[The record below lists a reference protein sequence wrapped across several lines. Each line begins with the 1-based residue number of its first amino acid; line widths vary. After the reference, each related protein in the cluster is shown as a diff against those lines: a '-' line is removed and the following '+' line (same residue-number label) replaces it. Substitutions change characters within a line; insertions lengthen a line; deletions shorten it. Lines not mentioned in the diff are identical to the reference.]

1 MDKLYAYIRVDP
13 KELNSEAAIDK
24 QKQTIRGEYNESKWR
39 ISFIIEIDSGENFD
53 RSGWKELKKIVQPG
67 ERITVASL
75 QILSS
80 TTLPTTIKELETFR
94 NQLIDVDVL
103 ELRDNQLIQSFTG
116 MYGHF
121 EKIRLERQLGSIDW
135 IAKNEAIR
143 KFKYPGRQTILGANL
158 LDNIK
163 TLMRYSTNSPTE
175 LGRRLGISRS
185 TVYKALKLLYPETT
199 ESGKNE
205 SIV

>member
-13 KELNSEAAIDK
+13 KELNSEEMLAK
-24 QKQTIRGEYNESKWR
+24 QRQIIRKEYNESMWE
-39 ISFIIEIDSGENFD
+39 ISYVKEMHSGENFD
-53 RSGWKELKKIVQPG
+53 RVGWNELKKVVQPG
-67 ERITVASL
+67 ERITVTSL

-94 NQLIDVDVL
+94 SQLIDVDVL

-116 MYGHF
+116 MYGYY
-121 EKIRLERQLGSIDW
+121 EKLRIERQLGSIDS
-135 IAKNEAIR
+135 IAKNEALR
-143 KFKYPGRQTILGANL
+143 TFKYPGRQTILGANL
-158 LDNIK
+158 LDNIQ
-163 TLMRYSTNSPTE
+163 TLLRYSTYSPSE

-185 TVYKALKLLYPETT
+185 TVYKALKLLYPEKPQS
-199 ESGKNE
+199 EKNE